1 MFLRYPGGLTKALT
15 FSYDDGVEQD
25 MRLVKLLDDHGMKGT
40 FNLNSRPVLSP
51 GDHLCPGTIHPPHDP
66 GPEQGPFHRQSRG
79 GGALPDPAFLP
90 ELSQERMVYEIIRDR
105 ENLEREFGGIVR
117 GMAYPFGAVD
127 DATVEAVRCCGIQ
140 YARTVRSTHAFRIP
154 QDWLRLDPT
163 CHHDDPRLMELADS
177 FLAARNI
184 YETKLFYLWGHAY
197 EFEANDN
204 WQVIERFMDRLAGR
218 DDIWYATNMEIC
230 AYVLAWKQVYASV
243 DGHWPHNPTSYTFWL
258 EEGGRVYTLAPG
270 ETLTL

>member
-40 FNLNSRPVLSP
+40 FNLNSGLFSP
-51 GDHLCPGTIHPPHDP
+51 QGTTFAPGTIH
-66 GPEQGPFHRQSRG
+66 RRMTLAQSK
-79 GGALPDPAFLP
+79 ALFTGNHEVAVHCLTHAFLP

-204 WQVIERFMDRLAGR
+204 WQVIERFMDRLAAR

-243 DGHWPHNPTSYTFWL
+243 DGHCLHNPTSYTFWL
-258 EEGGRVYTLAPG
+258 EEGGRGYTLAPG